1 MSLGPGKLKVVNTE
15 EIYGS
20 PFFKVRIRFY
30 HYDRSLKHFPA
41 TTDLPSFVHNI
52 SVSWSRA
59 TMVLDS
65 GYIAK
70 LQNLPMTL
78 SGWSRGWL
86 SSQIWSRV
94 GWRCDVWH
102 VLQTSIRTYHYWYEL
117 ELLKIEETSFLPS
130 YCVQTFLIFRINF
143 STGPYLSLSAQL
155 LLLRYFSNSN

>member
-78 SGWSRGWL
+78 SGWSRVGLRTATVFTVYGHRNTAAVTVPWPNL
-86 SSQIWSRV
+86 SSQSQFGVGTVDRHMCRRYAAAYGRIRPCSYSEIDARDPEIAIWSLV
-94 GWRCDVWH
+94 
-102 VLQTSIRTYHYWYEL
+102 S
-117 ELLKIEETSFLPS
+117 ETL
-130 YCVQTFLIFRINF
+130 
-143 STGPYLSLSAQL
+143 
-155 LLLRYFSNSN
+155 